1 MSNKTREE
9 VLNIFEDRFKRLTG
23 YKGRFDHY
31 PLMKHEL
38 DRFDT
43 DKDKSRSF
51 AEVFTPLYIV
61 DEMIGTVENVGGMD
75 QGNKYLDFCA
85 GHGQFSIRILRMLYE
100 KHGEEFDI
108 GRYLKQKHYFCEL
121 QTSSCYKLLWTF
133 SSKINLAIGDA
144 LQLGILPKK
153 ARGIWAYLESIDS
166 WIDVSNFTRALFAKT
181 GMGKNYSEEKEQEFV
196 RIYDSFIGFLNGITE
211 EKNMLSNIKQII
223 ATKEGRQKFLEIIN
237 EASDGVEQ
245 NWQDKAT
252 PEWVVREMVNTIPG
266 GVESLKKILVLF
278 NVEFLECLV
287 KEKGVDPRRITF
299 GYDSELEGLYATTA
313 YKVNTMSIGKSFEE
327 LVQAT
332 EGLAGKFDVVFSNPP
347 YQIQS
352 DAQKGREGGG
362 SRQAKPIYH
371 EIVMHAIDN
380 IQPRYI
386 SMITPSRWMV
396 GGMGLGAYR
405 QRMLDDKRI
414 RLIQDFPG
422 EKDVFPTV
430 MIKGGVSYFLWDK
443 EHCGDCEFNGYKRPL
458 NEFDI
463 VVRDNTS
470 VSILK
475 KVLAKHPAGQFCDQK
490 VLPNKPFGLPTNF
503 NEWVPEGTPGAVRC
517 FAMRQEEKWVH
528 KDAFMD
534 EHNVLS
540 KHKVCIARARSQGI
554 TDAEGEGRPSPVT
567 GYTFQIGPNEICI
580 ETYIVI
586 GAFSN
591 KREANNYEEYVKT
604 KFFRFC
610 LMQRLIS
617 QDVNK
622 AKFAWVPDLGDYSK
636 AWTDQELYQHFGL
649 TKKEIDHI
657 EKTIKELK

>member
-144 LQLGILPKK
+144 LQLGKLPKK

-237 EASDGVEQ
+237 EASDGVDQ

-313 YKVNTMSIGKSFEE
+313 YKVDTLSIGKSFEE

-332 EGLAGKFDVVFSNPP
+332 EGCAGRFDVVFSNPP
-347 YQIQS
+347 YQV
-352 DAQKGREGGG
+352 DDNGGG
-362 SRQAKPIYH
+362 YKVSSSPIYH
-371 EIVMHAIDN
+371 SIVELTIDAIKP
-380 IQPRYI
+380 QYI
-386 SMITPSRWMV
+386 SMITPSRWM
-396 GGMGLGAYR
+396 GGGKGLNNYR
-405 QRMLDDKRI
+405 ERMIADKRI
-414 RLIQDFPG
+414 RLIRDFPG
-422 EKDVFPTV
+422 TSEVFTNV
-430 MIKGGVSYFLWDK
+430 AIGAGVSYFLWDRDYN
-443 EHCGDCEFNGYKRPL
+443 GNCEFNGYKRPL

-463 VVRDNTS
+463 VIRDNTS

-490 VLPNKPFGLPTNF
+490 VLPRKPFGLSTNF
-503 NEWVPEGTPGAVRC
+503 NEWVPEGTPGAVKCYCTKKEGFERYINNC
-517 FAMRQEEKWVH
+517 NSSDKHGVQNKWKALLSLLPYEGAAH
-528 KDAFMD
+528 KDPDRRLFTMVFLA
-534 EHNVLS
+534 E
-540 KHKVCIARARSQGI
+540 KGTVCK
-554 TDAEGEGRPSPVT
+554 EGYLVAGSFDSE
-567 GYTFQIGPNEICI
+567 
-580 ETYIVI
+580 
-586 GAFSN
+586 
-591 KREANNYEEYVKT
+591 KEAKNYVSYMKT
-604 KFFRFC
+604 KFFRY
-610 LMQRLIS
+610 MVSMRLAS
-617 QDVNK
+617 QIFSRD
-622 AKFAWVPDLGDYSK
+622 KFAWVPDLQDYSK
-636 AWTDQELYQHFGL
+636 AWTDKELYQHFGL
-649 TKKEIDHI
+649 LKQEIDHI
-657 EKTIKELK
+657 ESTIKELK